1 MHFNNDTDLYRT
13 IGSNIKHYRQQA
25 NLTQMQLAEKAQIS
39 ISYLSK
45 IEASGCDKSLS
56 ISVLNQIA
64 NVLNVEINDFLRRR
78 RQMPRQ
84 ANRFGGGA
92 NTNRNGLHFEQTTSL
107 NTALQNAGF
116 IIANHFEVYDRNQL
130 LGYSINQDEFSTIFL
145 RQNGIN
151 DRAINSKRWK
161 PDEAF
166 INEIDK
172 TVYII
177 EKKFQR
183 TSGSVDEKLATFPF
197 KIREYR
203 RLLDPIGYDLVYI
216 YLLSSDW
223 FNVPKYQDYY
233 DYMDELDCP
242 HYFDNLPLYAI
253 GL

>member
-1 MHFNNDTDLYRT
+1 MHFNNDSDLYRT

-64 NVLNVEINDFLRRR
+64 NVLNVEINDFLRRM

-116 IIANHFEVYDRNQL
+116 IIDNHFEVYDRNQL

-145 RQNGIN
+145 RRNGIN

-177 EKKFQR
+177 EKNFS
-183 TSGSVDEKLATFPF
+183 T
-197 KIREYR
+197 
-203 RLLDPIGYDLVYI
+203 LVVQLMKNSQHSHSKSENI
-216 YLLSSDW
+216 DG
-223 FNVPKYQDYY
+223 F
-233 DYMDELDCP
+233 
-242 HYFDNLPLYAI
+242 
-253 GL
+253 